1 MNFTIRLAASKSIL
15 LASFEQQQQFDPTGT
30 LPNNFAFEI
39 SREKALEEY
48 EAKKNRKSAEPVKEV
63 EKINVEIPVDD
74 SSCDSSDVG
83 TKTEIILNIEAF
95 VSWITKFL
103 CAIIIISSYY
113 SLVSNFT
120 KYTKT
125 FSPLCFI

>member
-95 VSWITKFL
+95 VS
-103 CAIIIISSYY
+103 
-113 SLVSNFT
+113 
-120 KYTKT
+120 
-125 FSPLCFI
+125 